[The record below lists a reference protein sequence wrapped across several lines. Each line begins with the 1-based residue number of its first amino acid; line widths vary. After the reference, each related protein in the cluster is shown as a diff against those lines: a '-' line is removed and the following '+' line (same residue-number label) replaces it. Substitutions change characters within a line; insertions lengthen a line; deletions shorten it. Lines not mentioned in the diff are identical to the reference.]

1 MAHQPATRL
10 QVSGY
15 RFLLRRMEHALVR
28 RDVRMLDD
36 PLRAQSLSLIAGCIL
51 AAIAIAG
58 CAILAFLRPQGELG
72 SAPIVMARESGALYV
87 RIGDTVHPV
96 LNLASARLI
105 ARTAANPEMVGAAQI
120 NKAKRGPLVGIPGA
134 PAVIAQPLGED
145 ESDWTV
151 CDSATGPTE
160 WTTTVLAAAGTTD
173 RLDPSKSILVAPRS
187 EGASATYLLY
197 NGRRA
202 KVDLRNAAVVRALR
216 LDGIVPRPV
225 SRALFD
231 TIPELPEITAP
242 RIADAGQ
249 PGPRSLAEFT
259 VGTVVRATRAEAVDY
274 YVVLADGV
282 QRIGAVAAD
291 LIRFSD
297 SQSGREI
304 ATVSPDA
311 IGAAPAVDSLP
322 LADLPDHAH
331 TTMGAVGHPVLCAH
345 WRPNGD
351 GGQATTAVLVGDSLP
366 LGGSGLPVTLDQA
379 DADGPNIDGVYLSPG
394 RSGYVR
400 SVGITGS
407 GGSSGSLFLVND
419 FGVRFGIHDE
429 DAAKHLGLPSTPLP
443 APWPVLALLPRGPEL
458 SVQHASV
465 RDGVAP
471 PS

>member
-1 MAHQPATRL
+1 MQ
-10 QVSGY
+10 
-15 RFLLRRMEHALVR
+15 
-28 RDVRMLDD
+28 
-36 PLRAQSLSLIAGCIL
+36 
-51 AAIAIAG
+51 
-58 CAILAFLRPQGELG
+58 
-72 SAPIVMARESGALYV
+72 
-87 RIGDTVHPV
+87 
-96 LNLASARLI
+96 AS
-105 ARTAANPEMVGAAQI
+105 
-120 NKAKRGPLVGIPGA
+120 
-134 PAVIAQPLGED
+134 
-145 ESDWTV
+145 
-151 CDSATGPTE
+151 
-160 WTTTVLAAAGTTD
+160 
-173 RLDPSKSILVAPRS
+173 
-187 EGASATYLLY
+187 
-197 NGRRA
+197 
-202 KVDLRNAAVVRALR
+202 
-216 LDGIVPRPV
+216 
-225 SRALFD
+225 
-231 TIPELPEITAP
+231 
-242 RIADAGQ
+242 

-259 VGTVVRATRAEAVDY
+259 VGTVVRATRAEAVEY

-304 ATVSPDA
+304 ATVSPDT

-345 WRPNGD
+345 WRPNREVGE
-351 GGQATTAVLVGDSLP
+351 ASTAVLVGDSLP
-366 LGGSGLPVTLDQA
+366 LGGSGPPVTLAQA
-379 DADGPNIDGVYLSPG
+379 DADGPNIDSVYLSPG